1 MSQKQSVYF
10 VSLGCPKNRVD
21 TEVMLG
27 LTDHAG
33 LSIVDAP
40 ERADV
45 IVVNTCGFIGAAKEE
60 SVDTI
65 LEMARHKETGSCQR
79 LVVTGCL
86 SQRYP
91 EQLKSEMP
99 EVDTFLGS
107 GDVNKIVEAIR
118 GSSPRD
124 GVSMDPAY
132 LYDDVTPRLASL
144 PAYTAYVKIAE
155 GCDRPCSFCIIPK
168 MRGGQRSRTP
178 ASVEREV
185 RDLVAKGAVEINLVA
200 QDLTTYGWDLNEATG
215 QDKRKGDLNL
225 ARLVRQLASV
235 EDLHWL
241 RLHYAYPTATTDEL
255 LAAVAEEP
263 RVAKYIDMP
272 LQHIDDEVLKAMRR
286 GHVGKT
292 SRALVDKI
300 RERIPGV
307 TLRTTFIVG
316 HPGETEA
323 GFQRLLAFVKE
334 VEFDRVGVFTY
345 SLEEGTHSATLDESL
360 RVPPKEAE
368 RRRRELMRLQ
378 RTISRKKMKAMV
390 GREIDV
396 LVEGPSE
403 ESEYLWS
410 GRHAGQAPE
419 IDGQVYLS
427 LAAGSPDQLRAPR
440 AGDLVRAKVT
450 SFADYDLA
458 AEVVSVVQKSRMPKK
473 AKPLPVLRA

>member
-1 MSQKQSVYF
+1 MSRKQSVYF

-27 LTDHAG
+27 LTDSAG
-33 LSIVDAP
+33 IAIVDSP
-40 ERADV
+40 ERAEV

-65 LEMARHKETGSCQR
+65 LEMARLKASGACKR

-91 EQLKSEMP
+91 EELKRDLP

-107 GDVNKIVEAIR
+107 GDVDKIVHAIR
-118 GSSPRD
+118 GEAARD

-132 LYDDVTPRLASL
+132 LYDDVTPRLQSL

-168 MRGGQRSRTP
+168 MRGGQRSRAP
-178 ASVEREV
+178 ESVEREV
-185 RDLVAKGAVEINLVA
+185 RGLVERGAVEVNLVA
-200 QDLTTYGWDLNEATG
+200 QDLTTYGWDLNAAAG
-215 QDKRKGDLNL
+215 QDKRDGEHNL
-225 ARLVRQLASV
+225 ARLVRRLARV
-235 EDLHWL
+235 DRLRWL

-255 LAAVAEEP
+255 LAAIAEEP
-263 RVAKYIDMP
+263 RVAKYVDMP
-272 LQHIDDEVLKAMRR
+272 LQHIDDGVLKLMRR

-292 SRALVDKI
+292 SRALVEKI
-300 RERIPGV
+300 RARVPGV

-323 GFQRLLAFVKE
+323 AFGRLVEFVKE
-334 VEFDRVGVFTY
+334 VGFDRVGVFTY
-345 SLEEGTHSATLDESL
+345 SQEEGTHSATLPDQ
-360 RVPPKEAE
+360 VPAKEAE
-368 RRRRELMRLQ
+368 RRRRELMRAQ
-378 RTISRKKMKAMV
+378 RSISRKKMKAMV
-390 GREIDV
+390 GGELEV

-427 LAAGSPDQLRAPR
+427 LPEGSPDELRAPR
-440 AGDLVRAKVT
+440 QGDVVRARVT
-450 SFADYDLA
+450 GFADYDLA
-458 AEVVSVVQKSRMPKK
+458 AEIVGVIAPSRLPKR
-473 AKPLPVLRA
+473 ARALPVLRA